1 MNQLTRT
8 DVAAGSR
15 TRRIG
20 GAGLVLAFTLGLT
33 ACGGSG
39 GGGQGQKGGGTPP
52 PPVSITEVQ
61 TEDVTIRE
69 DYAGR
74 VRGAREVAV
83 RARVE
88 GVLEERL
95 YDEGK
100 VVEQGEPLFRI
111 DPEPFEV
118 ALQAAKAQL
127 QSAQADLSQAEREW
141 NRVSSLYQK
150 NAVSER
156 ERDNA
161 QSAFELAQAQVAVAE
176 AEVAR
181 AELELGYTDVE
192 APVTG
197 VTGLETQS
205 EGNLIERG
213 TELTHITQMNPVH
226 VRFALPENDAAAR
239 RRAREAMQSDGNGDH
254 RSTAKLILPDGS
266 EYEHT
271 GTIDFTASTI
281 DAETGTV
288 TARAVFPN
296 EEQRIVPGQFVRI
309 RVKLKT
315 LDDVVT
321 VPAKA
326 IGDGQNGGL
335 QVFVLTEDN
344 KAQPRSVKTGQVVDG
359 RRIITDGLEAGERVV
374 VGGMAGIRQPGMK
387 VKVEDDGQDGDG
399 DNGGESN

>member
-1 MNQLTRT
+1 MSQFPLKERSGIKGTP
-8 DVAAGSR
+8 G
-15 TRRIG
+15 IG
-20 GAGLVLAFTLGLT
+20 GVGVLLALTMGLV
-33 ACGGSG
+33 ACGGD
-39 GGGQGQKGGGTPP
+39 GGQGKQGGAMPP
-52 PPVSITEVQ
+52 PPVSVTEVQ
-61 TEDVTIRE
+61 TEDVTIQE

-74 VRGAREVAV
+74 VRGAREVSV

-95 YDEGK
+95 YDEGG

-111 DPEPFEV
+111 DPQPFKV
-118 ALQAAKAQL
+118 ALQAARAQL
-127 QSAQADLSQAEREW
+127 ESAQADLNQARREW
-141 NRVSSLYQK
+141 NRVSSLYEK

-176 AEVAR
+176 AEVER

-197 VTGLETQS
+197 VTSLEAQS
-205 EGNLIERG
+205 EGNLVERG
-213 TELTHITQMNPVH
+213 TELAHITQLDPVH

-239 RRAREAMQSDGNGDH
+239 RRAREAMQSGDNGEH
-254 RSTAKLILPDGS
+254 RSTASLILPDGTV
-266 EYEHT
+266 YDQK

-281 DAETGTV
+281 DPETGTV

-296 EEQRIVPGQFVRI
+296 EQQRIVPGQFVRI
-309 RVKLKT
+309 RVKLET
-315 LDDVVT
+315 LEGVVT

-326 IGDGQNGGL
+326 VSDGQNGGL
-335 QVFVLTEDN
+335 QVFVVDGEN
-344 KAQPRSVKTGQVVDG
+344 KAHPRSVETGQVVDG

-374 VGGMAGIRQPGMK
+374 VEGMAGIRQPGMK
-387 VKVEDDGQDGDG
+387 VKVGDGQS
-399 DNGGESN
+399 GGESN